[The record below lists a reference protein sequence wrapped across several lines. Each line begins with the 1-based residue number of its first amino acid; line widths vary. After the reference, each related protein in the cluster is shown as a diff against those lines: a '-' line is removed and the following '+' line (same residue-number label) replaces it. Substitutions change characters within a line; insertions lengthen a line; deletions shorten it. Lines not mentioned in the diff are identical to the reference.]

1 MSAEQSN
8 QPNPPNQSFVRP
20 EVNLTLDTPLSD
32 MRVRDLFVILSGH
45 LANTSSGSEVFIK
58 HKVPRDLTPDLNPS
72 PARPEGTGGLQDLI
86 QAVTT
91 LKDHTIK
98 LSAQVSALQQKNQ

>member
-8 QPNPPNQSFVRP
+8 QPNPPNQSFVR
-20 EVNLTLDTPLSD
+20 
-32 MRVRDLFVILSGH
+32 
-45 LANTSSGSEVFIK
+45 SEVFIK
-58 HKVPRDLTPDLNPS
+58 HKVPRDVTPDLNPS

-98 LSAQVSALQQKNQ
+98 LSAQVNALQQKNQ